1 VTGLPHRHYVQLA
14 LYKSYAELKSEAART
29 YLSFL
34 WWIVEPV
41 LMMMVFYL
49 VFGLLLHRFAEDFVP
64 FLLVGLIVWRW
75 FESSISAGGASI
87 LSNRPL
93 MNQVYVPKVIF
104 PIVSLLVNT
113 FKFSVVFLLLVI
125 FLQFYGKTATVAYW
139 GLPLLLT
146 TQFCLNIACAFFLA
160 ATIPLLPD
168 LRIIVTNAM
177 RVLFFL
183 SGIFFATEKVPDPYR
198 EYLRLNPMFTLI
210 ENYRA
215 TLLMGNWPDFSP
227 LAIIVLVASIVI
239 ACSVLLMMKL
249 DRIYPRVAL

>member
-1 VTGLPHRHYVQLA
+1 VQLA
-14 LYKSYAELKSEAART
+14 LYKTYAELKSEAART

-49 VFGLLLHRFAEDFVP
+49 VFGLLLNRFAEDFVP

-75 FESSISAGGASI
+75 FDSSISSGSAAI

-113 FKFSVVFLLLVI
+113 FKFAVVFLLLVI
-125 FLQFYGKTATVAYW
+125 FLQFYGKTFTVAYW

-146 TQFCLNIACAFFLA
+146 SQFCLNVACAFFLA
-160 ATIPLLPD
+160 ATVPLLPD
-168 LRIIVTNAM
+168 LRIVVTNVM

-183 SGIFFATEKVPDPYR
+183 SGVFFSTERIPDSYR
-198 EYLRLNPMFTLI
+198 EYLSLNPMFTLI
-210 ENYRA
+210 ENYRSV
-215 TLLMGNWPDFSP
+215 LLMGTWPDFSP
-227 LAIIVLVASIVI
+227 LATIVLVSSVII

-249 DRIYPRVAL
+249 DRTYPRIAL